1 MTLPV
6 SCRNQPDDSDMRRTQ
21 IDPSVV
27 VRPLGEAA
35 IAEAMRRA
43 VAKGLR
49 RLIGALDAEM
59 PRWTGESTAA
69 SPNSREVD
77 HPRSVSPHTRSRRP
91 PH

>member
-21 IDPSVV
+21 TDPSVM

-35 IAEAMRRA
+35 IAEAKRRA
-43 VAKGLR
+43 VAEGLR
-49 RLIGALDAEM
+49 RLLVALDAEV
-59 PRWTGESTAA
+59 PRRTADNSAA
-69 SPNSREVD
+69 SPDSRGVD
-77 HPRSVSPHTRSRRP
+77 HPRSVSPHTRSRRH